1 MTALIEPVGEDRA
14 PRDVPLLDG
23 TNPRRTFAFRQGE
36 PVTLARFL
44 ADVHAAAEILPPGE
58 AVLNLCEDRYAF
70 LVAFCAI
77 LARGQTNLL
86 PSSRAPQALDDAR
99 AIRAARHA
107 LSDVDPQPVPPGLL
121 RLPEPGCHGE
131 RTDVPRIA
139 ARQLAV
145 IAFTSG
151 STGVPK
157 PHEKRWDR
165 FLVSSANNARV
176 LAATLGLGAGQPAHI
191 VATVPPQHMYGIE
204 FSVLLPL
211 TAAFTIHADR
221 PFFPADIA
229 RALAEVPEPRVLVT
243 TPVHLR
249 ALLRD
254 PQELPGL
261 GAIVSA
267 TAPLPVELARAAE
280 ARYGAPLVE
289 VFGATETCVIAHRRT
304 ARAEAW
310 QLQPGVE
317 LRPQPDGTLVD
328 SLQLPAPTLLQDVVE
343 LLPER
348 RFALRGRNADLLEI
362 AGKRASLADLTQRVL
377 ALPGVLDA
385 VVFQSDQADACGVQR
400 IAALVVAPQR
410 SEADLL
416 AELRRAIDPVFLPRP
431 LRRLDALPRNETG
444 KISRAALLAAIG
456 H

>member
-1 MTALIEPVGEDRA
+1 MSALIEPASGDCA
-14 PRDVPLLDG
+14 PQDLPLLGYAD
-23 TNPRRTFAFRQGE
+23 PRRAFAFRGGE
-36 PVTLARFL
+36 SIPVARFL
-44 ADVHAAAEILPPGE
+44 ADVHAAGGILPPGQT
-58 AVLNLCEDRYAF
+58 VINLCEDRYAF

-77 LARGQTNLL
+77 LGRGQTNLL

-99 AIRAARHA
+99 AIHPASHA
-107 LSDVDPQPVPPGLL
+107 LSDVEPQPVPSELL
-121 RLPEPGCHGE
+121 RLPELDCHGE
-131 RTDVPRIA
+131 RTEVPRIG

-145 IAFTSG
+145 VAFTSG
-151 STGVPK
+151 SSGAPK
-157 PHEKRWDR
+157 PHAKRWDR
-165 FLVSSANNARV
+165 FLISSANNARV
-176 LAATLGLGAGQPAHI
+176 LAATLGLESGQPAHI
-191 VATVPPQHMYGIE
+191 VATVPPQHMYGLE

-211 TAAFTIHADR
+211 TSAFAIHAGR

-229 RALAEVPEPRVLVT
+229 RALAEVPAPRVLVT

-254 PQELPGL
+254 PQELPEL

-280 ARYGAPLVE
+280 ERYGAPLIE

-304 ARAEAW
+304 ARDEAW
-310 QLQPGVE
+310 QLQSGVE
-317 LRPQPDGTLVD
+317 LKPQPDGTLV
-328 SLQLPAPTLLQDVVE
+328 SSAQLPAPTLLQDVVE
-343 LLPER
+343 LLPGE

-377 ALPGVLDA
+377 ALPGVIDA
-385 VVFQSDQADACGVQR
+385 VVFQSEQVDCCGVQR

-410 SEADLL
+410 NEVDLL

-431 LRRLDALPRNETG
+431 LRKLDALPRNETG
-444 KISRAALLAAIG
+444 KISRAALLAALG
-456 H
+456 R